1 MNDPNC
7 QQNVTCIYLHIQRK
21 KHVLYTD
28 SVWRN
33 TCKVRKAILQSS
45 KSKYVNKYM
54 HTYVFHLFSISTK
67 ASASSSLISFSC
79 FLPTSH
85 PFFFHP
91 SFGCKK
97 NFPFQPKTTP
107 EKKKKQFAIQLK
119 TTSSHTKKHTPPKF
133 NMEPENKSLEKEIA
147 IWKPLFSGSMLNF
160 GGVTKRRRKKRRFL
174 FHLIVPASCGDSN
187 PRKCHS
193 SKRRRQSSPPENG
206 RWQTAFNGHMSHL
219 YIYIYV
225 KWK

>member
-1 MNDPNC
+1 MFPSHLTSLFFPSIFWL
-7 QQNVTCIYLHIQRK
+7 QK
-21 KHVLYTD
+21 KL
-28 SVWRN
+28 
-33 TCKVRKAILQSS
+33 
-45 KSKYVNKYM
+45 
-54 HTYVFHLFSISTK
+54 SIPAENNS
-67 ASASSSLISFSC
+67 
-79 FLPTSH
+79 
-85 PFFFHP
+85 
-91 SFGCKK
+91 G
-97 NFPFQPKTTP
+97 
-107 EKKKKQFAIQLK
+107 KKKKQFAIQLK

-219 YIYIYV
+219 YIYI
-225 KWK
+225 